1 MISPVLSALTLA
13 MVSASHGVL
22 RHAGSLEGFVKS
34 LEFHHRLRVCNA
46 YPFDGALE
54 LYRGKTKL
62 TGDSPMTYKTCRD
75 FVEPLKSG
83 DKLEFKVGD
92 ASAGTFS
99 VSDLPNNDAV
109 LLLII
114 NRHDSLS
121 TAVSFESHVFSN
133 MENPQI
139 AVIDT
144 YKGKTQ
150 AHARILDG
158 KSTNRSHSEEL
169 RYDSVVAVSP
179 GIYEVEISGQDGETK
194 ARQQLVAL
202 SHESYVVLRTGL
214 EAKAGASFP
223 QDLII
228 FPASDA
234 GKLRNHAGSLRAP
247 LMTITSLFMMLFLS
261 P

>member
-1 MISPVLSALTLA
+1 MISPVLCALTFA
-13 MVSASHGVL
+13 VVSASHGVL
-22 RHAGSLEGFVKS
+22 RHASSLDGFVKS

-46 YPFDGALE
+46 YPYDASLE
-54 LYRGKTKL
+54 LYQGKTKL
-62 TGDSPMTYKTCRD
+62 TGDAPMAYKTCRD
-75 FVEPLKSG
+75 FVQPLKSG
-83 DKLEFKVGD
+83 DKLEFKMGD
-92 ASAGTFS
+92 ASPGTFS

-114 NRHDSLS
+114 NRHDALS

-133 MENPQI
+133 MDNPQI

-144 YKGKTQ
+144 YKGKTK

-158 KSTNRSHSEEL
+158 KSKNHSHSEEL

-194 ARQQLVAL
+194 AQQQLVAL

-214 EAKAGASFP
+214 EAQAGTSFP
-223 QDLII
+223 QDIVI

-234 GKLRNHAGSLRAP
+234 GKLKSHAGSLGAP
-247 LMTITSLFMMLFLS
+247 LTTIISLFVMLLLS
-261 P
+261 I